1 MMDYTAEIL
10 SAIKEVCPTGTPK
23 IDDFNKPLMEY
34 GLDSLDLSA
43 LFLSLEERFNVKVS
57 DDDFDKLNTVNSID
71 AFLKQNA
78 S

>member
-1 MMDYTAEIL
+1 MTNYTAEIL
-10 SAIKEVCPTGTPK
+10 STIKEVCPPGTPE
-23 IDDFNKPLMEY
+23 IDDFNKPLMDC

-43 LFLSLEERFNVKVS
+43 LFLSLEERFSVKIR
-57 DDDFDKLNTVNSID
+57 DDDFDKLNTVSSID